1 MIHSSY
7 IFIQIITKTSCEVL
21 PDTNKSQVRLKKLH
35 RVLLSYK
42 IRVLLT
48 PTFAKVKGWF
58 LNLKNQGSTEKK
70 IEDSHLIEHQFH
82 LKKTGGGTFV
92 VNLNTL

>member
-35 RVLLSYK
+35 RALLSYK

-48 PTFAKVKGWF
+48 PTFAKVKG
-58 LNLKNQGSTEKK
+58 
-70 IEDSHLIEHQFH
+70 
-82 LKKTGGGTFV
+82 
-92 VNLNTL
+92 